1 MSATVATGAANRR
14 QPTRKHW
21 IYLENGSDGNAIAA
35 AELSRAANLPLIV
48 AELLVARGVRTTEDV
63 DRFLHPQLDHLL
75 DPYRM
80 SGMREAVPRVQQ
92 AIQNREP
99 ILIYGDYD
107 VDGTTATVLLKTA
120 IEMLGGEVRFHVP
133 HRVKEGYGMRD
144 EVLETAAAEGV
155 RLVISVDTG
164 IRAFAAA
171 RAAQSL
177 GLDLIVTDHHLPEID
192 PISGTNI
199 PHALAVLNPNHPGCT
214 YPCKHLCG
222 AGVAF
227 KLAQALLEAH
237 DAERARTKILPSF
250 LKILAI
256 ATVADAVPLLGEN
269 RTFVAL
275 GLDGLRRPVNAG
287 LRELM
292 KAANLD
298 PSQRKLTPVDIAF
311 RIAPRI
317 NAAGRMDIASD
328 VVELFTTRHPQ
339 RAQELAEKLERLN
352 TDRREAE
359 AGILAQIE
367 ERLKDPAF
375 EQARCIVM
383 DGEGWHRGII
393 GILASRI
400 VDQTGK
406 PALVITHEAEASSP
420 NCTLASNALQNG
432 VILSGAHSAESKDL
446 LLSVDQ
452 QEPRVPHTIAPTL
465 CDTGAPNARD
475 VRALGWNSTGEQAPN
490 PAKNGVH
497 SEAEENR
504 TAHGSGRSIPSFH
517 LLNAIE
523 TCHDLFT
530 RYGGHAHAVGFSL
543 PSSAVPEL
551 RQRLETYARANL
563 AEDKL
568 GSPLTIHA
576 SLPLDRITPA
586 LFTWLRRMEPCGMGN
601 EEPVFAAQNVRV
613 ASAPRFIKDKHIRL
627 QLAQGPRAITFP
639 AIGWHWAE
647 RIREMKIEQD
657 SILHLAYKL
666 RENDHPEFGGL
677 ELEIC
682 DIEIAH

>member
-1 MSATVATGAANRR
+1 MSATVANGRPTRR
-14 QPTRKHW
+14 PPTRKHW
-21 IYLENGSDGNAIAA
+21 VHLENGSDTTAIAA

-48 AELLVARGVRTTEDV
+48 AELLFARGVRTVEDV
-63 DRFLHPQLDHLL
+63 DRFLHPQLAHLH
-75 DPYRM
+75 DPYLM
-80 SGMREAVPRVQQ
+80 SGMQAAVPRVQQ
-92 AIQNREP
+92 AIRNREP

-107 VDGTTATVLLKTA
+107 VDGTTATVLLKTT

-133 HRVKEGYGMRD
+133 HRLKEGYGMRD
-144 EVLETAAAEGV
+144 DVLESAAADGI

-192 PISGTNI
+192 PVSGTNV
-199 PHALAVLNPNHPGCT
+199 PHALAVLNPNQPDCA

-298 PSQRKLTPVDIAF
+298 PAQRKLTPVDIAF

-328 VVELFTTRHPQ
+328 VVELFTTRQPQ

-352 TDRREAE
+352 TDRRETE
-359 AGILAQIE
+359 ASILIQIE
-367 ERLKDPAF
+367 ERLKDPLF

-406 PALVITHEAEASSP
+406 PALVITHEEIELSSAITIHVANNDVP
-420 NCTLASNALQNG
+420 SLSN
-432 VILSGAHSAESKDL
+432 VILSAVEGSAPQVRGLAQQDEVISDKQEQRVAHFSAPVLGAK
-446 LLSVDQ
+446 V
-452 QEPRVPHTIAPTL
+452 
-465 CDTGAPNARD
+465 
-475 VRALGWNSTGEQAPN
+475 GEQAPN
-490 PAKNGVH
+490 PAETNH
-497 SEAEENR
+497 TNR
-504 TAHGSGRSIPSFH
+504 TAHGSGRSIPNFH

-530 RYGGHAHAVGFSL
+530 RFGGHAHAVGFSL

-551 RQRLETYARANL
+551 RQRLETYAMANL
-563 AEDKL
+563 TENDL

-576 SLPLDRITPA
+576 NLPLDRITPA
-586 LFTWLRRMEPCGMGN
+586 LFTWLHRIEPCGMGN

-613 ASAPRFIKDKHIRL
+613 ASAPRFIKDKHVRL

-647 RIREMKIEQD
+647 RIHSMNIEQD
-657 SILHLAYKL
+657 SIIHLAYKL

-677 ELEIC
+677 ELEIS
-682 DIEIAH
+682 DIAPAH

>member
-1 MSATVATGAANRR
+1 MSATIATATRRNPPRKRWVYPENAAA
-14 QPTRKHW
+14 
-21 IYLENGSDGNAIAA
+21 EA
-35 AELSRAANLPLIV
+35 AELSHAANLPLIV
-48 AELLVARGVRTTEDV
+48 AELLLARGLRTAQEV
-63 DRFLHPQLDHLL
+63 AHFLQPQLDHLL
-75 DPYRM
+75 DPYSM
-80 SGMREAVPRVQQ
+80 LGMAAAVPRVQQ
-92 AIQNREP
+92 AIERREP

-133 HRVKEGYGMRD
+133 HRLREGYGMRD
-144 EVLETAAAEGV
+144 EILEAAAAQGV

-171 RAAQSL
+171 EAAEAL
-177 GLDLIVTDHHLPEID
+177 GLDLIVTDHHLPEAAPGSASIL
-192 PISGTNI
+192 PR
-199 PHALAVLNPNHPGCT
+199 ALAVLNPNQPGCA
-214 YPCKHLCG
+214 YACKHLCG

-227 KLAQALLEAH
+227 KLAQALLESH

-256 ATVADAVPLLGEN
+256 ATVADAVPLQGEN
-269 RTFVAL
+269 RVFVAL
-275 GLDGLRRPVNAG
+275 GLEGLRNPVNAG

-298 PSQRKLTPVDIAF
+298 PVQRKLTPIDIAF
-311 RIAPRI
+311 RLAPRI

-328 VVELFTTRHPQ
+328 VVELFTTRKPQ
-339 RAQELAEKLERLN
+339 RAKELAEKLERLN
-352 TDRREAE
+352 TDRRDTEAS
-359 AGILAQIE
+359 ILAQIE

-383 DGEGWHRGII
+383 QGEGWHRGII

-406 PALVITHEAEASSP
+406 PALVITHEEENVSFPSGI
-420 NCTLASNALQNG
+420 LANEVPKSD
-432 VILSGAHSAESKDL
+432 VILSEANEGSAVEGPAPKVRGL
-446 LLSVDQ
+446 AQ
-452 QEPRVPHTIAPTL
+452 QDEAICGKQEQRVPHFRAPFL
-465 CDTGAPNARD
+465 GAKVGKQDPNQA
-475 VRALGWNSTGEQAPN
+475 GKNEQT
-490 PAKNGVH
+490 
-497 SEAEENR
+497 
-504 TAHGSGRSIPSFH
+504 TAHGSGRSIPGFH

-543 PSSAVPEL
+543 PSSSVPEL
-551 RQRLETYARANL
+551 RQRLEAYALFNL
-563 AEDKL
+563 SEDAL

-576 SLPLDRITPA
+576 AVPLDRITPA
-586 LFTWLRRMEPCGMGN
+586 LFTWLRRLHPCGMGN
-601 EEPVFAAQNVRV
+601 EEPVFLAQNVRI
-613 ASAPRFIKDKHIRL
+613 ASPPRFIKDRHVRL

-647 RIREMKIEQD
+647 RAQAMNLQQD
-657 SILHLAYKL
+657 SVILLAYKL

-677 ELEIC
+677 ELEIA

>member
-1 MSATVATGAANRR
+1 VSATVANGR
-14 QPTRKHW
+14 PTRRPPTHKHW
-21 IYLENGSDGNAIAA
+21 VHLQNGSDTTAIAA

-48 AELLVARGVRTTEDV
+48 AELLFARGARTVEDV
-63 DRFLHPQLDHLL
+63 DRFLHPQLAHLH
-75 DPYRM
+75 DPYLM
-80 SGMREAVPRVQQ
+80 SGMRAAVPRVQQ

-107 VDGTTATVLLKTA
+107 VDGTTATVLLKTT

-133 HRVKEGYGMRD
+133 HRLKEGYGMRD
-144 EVLETAAAEGV
+144 DVLESAATDGV

-171 RAAQSL
+171 RAAQAL

-192 PISGTNI
+192 PVSGTNV
-199 PHALAVLNPNHPGCT
+199 PHALAVLNPNQPDCS

-298 PSQRKLTPVDIAF
+298 PAQRKLTPIDIAF

-328 VVELFTTRHPQ
+328 VVELFTTRQPQ

-352 TDRREAE
+352 TDRRETE
-359 AGILAQIE
+359 ASILIQIE
-367 ERLKDPAF
+367 ERLKDPLF

-383 DGEGWHRGII
+383 DGKAWHRGII

-406 PALVITHEAEASSP
+406 PSLVITHEELE
-420 NCTLASNALQNG
+420 TG
-432 VILSGAHSAESKDL
+432 VA
-446 LLSVDQ
+446 
-452 QEPRVPHTIAPTL
+452 
-465 CDTGAPNARD
+465 
-475 VRALGWNSTGEQAPN
+475 
-490 PAKNGVH
+490 
-497 SEAEENR
+497 
-504 TAHGSGRSIPSFH
+504 AHGSGRSIPNFH

-551 RQRLETYARANL
+551 RQRLETYALANL
-563 AEDKL
+563 AEDDL

-576 SLPLDRITPA
+576 SLLLDRITPA

-601 EEPVFAAQNVRV
+601 EEPIFAAQNVRV
-613 ASAPRFIKDKHIRL
+613 ASSPRFIKDKHVRL

-647 RIREMKIEQD
+647 RIRAMNIQQD
-657 SILHLAYKL
+657 SIIHLAYKL

-682 DIEIAH
+682 DIESAH

>member
-1 MSATVATGAANRR
+1 MSSAPAGPRQRTIHPADPAAITSLAEHLHCS
-14 QPTRKHW
+14 P
-21 IYLENGSDGNAIAA
+21 AIARLLLARGIADPA
-35 AELSRAANLPLIV
+35 AADTFLDPTIDDLIDPMLMLGMDV
-48 AELLVARGVRTTEDV
+48 AVARIQR
-63 DRFLHPQLDHLL
+63 
-75 DPYRM
+75 
-80 SGMREAVPRVQQ
+80 AVSSS
-92 AIQNREP
+92 EP

-120 IEMLGGEVRFHVP
+120 IEMLGGEVRFHAP
-133 HRVKEGYGMRD
+133 HRLKEGYGMRG
-144 EVLETAAAEGV
+144 VILETAATEGV

-199 PHALAVLNPNHPGCT
+199 PHALAVLNPNQPDCP

-298 PSQRKLTPVDIAF
+298 PSQKRLTPIDIAF

-328 VVELFTTRHPQ
+328 VVELFTTRQPQ

-359 AGILAQIE
+359 ASILTQIE
-367 ERLKDPAF
+367 ERRKDPTF

-406 PALVITHEAEASSP
+406 PALVITHEAEVAP
-420 NCTLASNALQNG
+420 ATNA
-432 VILSGAHSAESKDL
+432 VILSEAKDL
-446 LLSVDQ
+446 LLSIDQ
-452 QEPRVPHTIAPTL
+452 QENGCPILTQSGWESKNSHEPSNGTL
-465 CDTGAPNARD
+465 SKQT
-475 VRALGWNSTGEQAPN
+475 
-490 PAKNGVH
+490 
-497 SEAEENR
+497 
-504 TAHGSGRSIPSFH
+504 TAHGSGRSIPTFH
-517 LLNAIE
+517 L
-523 TCHDLFT
+523 
-530 RYGGHAHAVGFSL
+530 
-543 PSSAVPEL
+543 
-551 RQRLETYARANL
+551 
-563 AEDKL
+563 
-568 GSPLTIHA
+568 
-576 SLPLDRITPA
+576 
-586 LFTWLRRMEPCGMGN
+586 
-601 EEPVFAAQNVRV
+601 
-613 ASAPRFIKDKHIRL
+613 
-627 QLAQGPRAITFP
+627 
-639 AIGWHWAE
+639 
-647 RIREMKIEQD
+647 
-657 SILHLAYKL
+657 
-666 RENDHPEFGGL
+666 
-677 ELEIC
+677 
-682 DIEIAH
+682 